1 MSDLWDDLSED
12 ESPICGH
19 CGVSMLP
26 AAGPGEDQVC
36 ENADCEAFGS
46 PVDG

>member
-1 MSDLWDDLSED
+1 MSDLWDDIGEE
-12 ESPICGH
+12 ESPICGY

-26 AAGPGEDQVC
+26 PAGPGEPQSC